1 VSITTVIFNVILPV
15 FIIAGAGAVAGRW
28 LKLEVQSL
36 SRSVL
41 YIFGPALVFR
51 SLLTTELSAS
61 DAAQIVGFVLITTA
75 MVGLVAWT
83 IIRGLEFSAVRANAF
98 LLSVLLINAGN
109 YGLSVSLF
117 AFGDPGLERAVIFYA
132 VSSVIINTVGVYLAS
147 RGRAQSSVAL
157 RNVFRVPLVY
167 AVALAFILRA
177 AGITSL
183 PPALFQP
190 IDLLAD
196 AAVPVLLLVLGI
208 ELAESHLTQELGS
221 FGLAAAL
228 RLGVA
233 AGIAIA
239 VAAVMGLDGLTR
251 QVCII
256 QASMPTAVLSVV
268 LAVEF
273 DTDPQ
278 FVTSVVFV
286 STLLSSLTVTVLLT
300 TIV

>member
-221 FGLAAAL
+221 IGLAAAL